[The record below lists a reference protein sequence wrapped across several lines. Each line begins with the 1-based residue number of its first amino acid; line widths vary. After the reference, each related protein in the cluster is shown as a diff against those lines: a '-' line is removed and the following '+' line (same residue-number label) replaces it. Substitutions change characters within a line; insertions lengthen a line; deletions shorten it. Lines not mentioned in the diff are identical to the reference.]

1 MDPRAPTAERRVF
14 STSKARMRGEFARY
28 LAQTYDLKRAT
39 AVVQACTLDNPPAH
53 GTFHVGVVYGPSGTG
68 KTTALRRFQPQ
79 RRPLHAWR
87 ARQPVFQ
94 QVGPTPRAAEAV
106 LLAVSMNNVPDWMQP
121 FENLS
126 TGQQARANVAR
137 ALAALHAGDDTFRH
151 AGTAEPVD
159 DVEKLRGGGGAR
171 RKPKK
176 NQKNATSRA
185 FLVIDEFG
193 SALDDA
199 SARALAHRLQRHAR
213 RHGLSVVV
221 ATNRASLLPYLRPDW
236 VLDTQECAHVPR
248 PRWPRVALAVGAEL
262 LPTRDMYREW
272 DKYARFHYL
281 SHSFGSA
288 AKVFRLT
295 CNGETC
301 GFQASI
307 RHMNPANLIFAHRTV
322 VRPEYQG
329 FGIGDAVH
337 NLLGAYVKSRGM
349 RFRVH
354 TSHPKVRR
362 AMRAQPKLWKT
373 LFIDK
378 VYKPYASRF
387 FVPDNRKMNA
397 FEYVGPP
404 LPEKDLV
411 VKYRDKSDGGAR
423 ALRSLRRRNVFQKG
437 VATQISDM
445 NVLWRLRRTHA
456 LR

>member
-1 MDPRAPTAERRVF
+1 M
-14 STSKARMRGEFARY
+14 
-28 LAQTYDLKRAT
+28 
-39 AVVQACTLDNPPAH
+39 
-53 GTFHVGVVYGPSGTG
+53 
-68 KTTALRRFQPQ
+68 
-79 RRPLHAWR
+79 
-87 ARQPVFQ
+87 
-94 QVGPTPRAAEAV
+94 
-106 LLAVSMNNVPDWMQP
+106 
-121 FENLS
+121 
-126 TGQQARANVAR
+126 
-137 ALAALHAGDDTFRH
+137 
-151 AGTAEPVD
+151 
-159 DVEKLRGGGGAR
+159 
-171 RKPKK
+171 
-176 NQKNATSRA
+176 
-185 FLVIDEFG
+185 IDEFG

-221 ATNRASLLPYLRPDW
+221 ATNRASLLPYLRPDRL
-236 VLDTQECAHVPR
+236 LDTQECAYVPR
-248 PRWPRVALAVGAEL
+248 PRWPRVRLTVGLEL
-262 LPTRDMYREW
+262 LDTRDMYREW

-288 AKVFRLT
+288 AKVFRIT

-307 RHMNPANLIFAHRTV
+307 RHMNPPNLIFTHRTV

-337 NLLGAYVKSRGM
+337 GLLGAYVKSRGM

-362 AMRAQPKLWKT
+362 AMRAQPRLWKT
-373 LFIDK
+373 LFLDK

-404 LPEKDLV
+404 LPARDLV
-411 VKYRDKSDGGAR
+411 VRYRDGSGRAGSR
-423 ALRSLRRRNVFQKG
+423 ALRAARRRNVFQKG
-437 VATQISDM
+437 AAAKITADGMVWQ
-445 NVLWRLRRTHA
+445 LRRAHA

>member
-1 MDPRAPTAERRVF
+1 M
-14 STSKARMRGEFARY
+14 RY
-28 LAQTYDLKRAT
+28 LAQKYGLKRAT

-53 GTFHVGVVYGPSGTG
+53 GTFSVGVVYGPRERARPPRCAAST
-68 KTTALRRFQPQ
+68 Q

-87 ARQPVFQ
+87 ARQPCSSRW
-94 QVGPTPRAAEAV
+94 THAARRGAV

-137 ALAALHAGDDTFRH
+137 ARGAA
-151 AGTAEPVD
+151 
-159 DVEKLRGGGGAR
+159 RGRRQTPARGHGGAGGR
-171 RKPKK
+171 RGEAPRRRRRRRRRKK
-176 NQKNATSRA
+176 NQKKARA

-236 VLDTQECAHVPR
+236 LLDTQECAYVPR
-248 PRWPRVALAVGAEL
+248 PRWPRVRLTVGLEL
-262 LPTRDMYREW
+262 LDTRDMYREW

-411 VKYRDKSDGGAR
+411 VKHRDNSEGGAR